1 MKKIYRILSL
11 TLPYRAN
18 LIAHILLTNIGVVFS
33 IFSFA
38 LLIPVLDIFFK
49 TNEEGLKEIL
59 DKGKPTFSFS
69 KEAILDQMNYYIALM
84 SDSFG
89 KQQTLLI
96 VCFSLLA
103 MILMKNLFQY
113 GGMVFLSKVVNGVV
127 AGLREKIYGAILRLQ
142 ISFFSGERK
151 GDLLSRMSGDLKEIE
166 WSILSCVEAGVKSP
180 FEIVANLI
188 FLFLMSPSLTI
199 FLMIFLPISGLII
212 SLLGRSLRK
221 KSQSGQQKMGELL
234 NIAEES
240 IGGISIIKAFT
251 AESYMLQKFKAKN
264 QAWYKTMVRIYRRTD
279 LASPLSE
286 FMGVAAVTVLL
297 IYGGNLVFE
306 QKLEP
311 SVFIVYLILFSQLI
325 NPFKSLSKAYYT
337 AQRGLASVERVK
349 EVADAVPSIHDRP
362 EAMEMKAFHQEISFG
377 ELSFRYE
384 DQYVLKGI
392 SLDIKK
398 GETVALVGKS
408 GSGKTTLA
416 MLLPRFYELQEGHI
430 RIDGMDIRDM
440 KMKSLRSH
448 IGIVTQDAIL
458 FNDSVAA
465 NIAFGSDDYDLDA
478 VMQAAKV
485 ANAHEFIMQL
495 PEKYQTNIG
504 EGGSKLSGGQ
514 RQRLS
519 IARAIFKNPEILI
532 LDEATSALD
541 TESEKLVQDALN
553 KLMQNRTVLVIA
565 HRLSTIRHADKIVV
579 MDEGKIV
586 ETGNHSSLIE
596 QNGVYKRLIDMQSFE
611 N

>member
-59 DKGKPTFSFS
+59 EKGKPTFSFS

-142 ISFFSGERK
+142 VSFFSGERK

-240 IGGISIIKAFT
+240 ISGIRIIKAFT
-251 AESYMLQKFKAKN
+251 AEDYMIQKFREKN

-337 AQRGLASVERVK
+337 AQRGLASVDRVK
-349 EVADAVPSIHDRP
+349 EVADAIPSIQDRAQAKDLP
-362 EAMEMKAFHQEISFG
+362 AFEHGIHFSQ
-377 ELSFRYE
+377 LNFRYE
-384 DQYVLKGI
+384 DHYVLQNI
-392 SLDIKK
+392 HLDIRK

-465 NIAFGSDDYDLDA
+465 NIAFGSDDYDLEA

-485 ANAHEFIMQL
+485 ANAHDFIMQL

-586 ETGNHSSLIE
+586 ETGNHNTLIE
-596 QNGVYKRLIDMQSFE
+596 QNGVYIRLIDLQSFE

>member
-1 MKKIYRILSL
+1 MKKIYHILSL

-49 TNEEGLKEIL
+49 SDELAFKEIL
-59 DKGKPTFSFS
+59 SKGEPTFSFS
-69 KEAILDQMNYYIALM
+69 KEAILDLMNYYIALL

-89 KQQTLLI
+89 KQQTLLL
-96 VCFSLLA
+96 VCFSLLG

-127 AGLREKIYGAILRLQ
+127 AGLREKIYASILRLQ
-142 ISFFSGERK
+142 VSFFSGERK

-166 WSILSCVEAGVKSP
+166 WSILSCVEAGLKSP

-240 IGGISIIKAFT
+240 IGGNRIIKAFT
-251 AESYMLQKFKAKN
+251 AEDYMLRKFKQKN
-264 QAWYKTMVRIYRRTD
+264 QDWYKTMVRIYRRTD

-337 AQRGLASVERVK
+337 AQRGLASVERVN
-349 EVADAVPSIHDRP
+349 EVANAIPTIEDRSDAKELPAFQHSIRY
-362 EAMEMKAFHQEISFG
+362 EQV
-377 ELSFRYE
+377 SFRYE
-384 DQYVLKGI
+384 NHYVLNKVN
-392 SLDIKK
+392 LDIQK

-416 MLLPRFYELQEGHI
+416 MLLPRFFELQEGHI
-430 RIDGMDIRDM
+430 YIDGHDIRDF
-440 KMKSLRSH
+440 KLKSLRSH

-458 FNDSVAA
+458 FNDTVAA
-465 NIAFGSDDYDLDA
+465 NIAFGTDDYAIDA
-478 VMQAAKV
+478 VMNAAKV
-485 ANAHEFIMQL
+485 ANAHEFILQL

-541 TESEKLVQDALN
+541 TESEKFVQDALN

-586 ETGNHSSLIE
+586 ETGNHSVLIE